1 MLCEWLRSFSHE
13 SLDNY
18 ICLQFHHNNC
28 HKILYF
34 QYLRDSTIN
43 CTEYIFQIAYFTHF
57 NANEANGCVIFSNF
71 SHFLHSFI
79 HSFNSPL
86 ILKIE
91 RKISLRKKK
100 KRTKMYRNE
109 AYGIPY
115 LSDSVIFMYT
125 GTGTYT

>member
-13 SLDNY
+13 SLNNY

-43 CTEYIFQIAYFTHF
+43 CTKYIFQIAYFTHF

-79 HSFNSPL
+79 HFSSD
-86 ILKIE
+86 IE
-91 RKISLRKKK
+91 NGEKNFVRKKK